1 MLIFRSSLVPLP
13 ALSSILNRQ
22 TSCCLL
28 MGFGCCAS
36 LTPTPQTTVP
46 VTPPRRTSLSTTTR
60 CCGGS

>member
-1 MLIFRSSLVPLP
+1 MFIFRSSLVPL
-13 ALSSILNRQ
+13 LVHSSILNRQ